1 MLIGQLH
8 IRIAGVDAPE
18 AAHFGKKA
26 QPHSAEALAWL
37 REYLL
42 DHRVRAYIY
51 RRDQYGRVVASVKVQ
66 KGLRMKDV
74 GLEMLEAGIA
84 TV

>member
-1 MLIGQLH
+1 M
-8 IRIAGVDAPE
+8 DAPE

-26 QPHSAEALAWL
+26 QPYSAEALTWL

-42 DHRVRAYIY
+42 GCRVRAYIY
-51 RRDQYGRVVASVKVQ
+51 RRDQYGRVVASVKVR

-74 GLEMLEAGIA
+74 GLEMLEAGVA